1 MEQISKPELDRL
13 VELYDR
19 AHNADFSDAS
29 DKSTDE
35 AISEYIREVTRLHET
50 KYNNVPMRDFKK
62 AVASQCRNVIFAQS
76 KSSYKKQG

>member
-19 AHNADFSDAS
+19 AHKADFSDAS

-35 AISEYIREVTRLHET
+35 AISEYIREPIRSIAIEPL
-50 KYNNVPMRDFKK
+50 NR
-62 AVASQCRNVIFAQS
+62 
-76 KSSYKKQG
+76 

>member
-35 AISEYIREVTRLHET
+35 AISEYIREVTRLHEAACSNLSI
-50 KYNNVPMRDFKK
+50 KDFKK
-62 AVASQCRNVIFAQS
+62 LVAKKCKKVISAQS

>member
-1 MEQISKPELDRL
+1 MEQISRAELDRL

-35 AISEYIREVTRLHET
+35 AISAYFREVTRLHQA
-50 KYNNVPMRDFKK
+50 KCSNVTIREFKRLIASKCKK
-62 AVASQCRNVIFAQS
+62 AISARS
-76 KSSYKKQG
+76 KSPYKKRG